1 MTALRLLTWVIIGN
15 FSLITVGLL
24 GCFITRVPKCTGD
37 RISEQLSLVTTQAF
51 ALYLG
56 EK

>member
-1 MTALRLLTWVIIGN
+1 VKLLTWVIVGN
-15 FSLITVGLL
+15 FALIAGSLM
-24 GCFITRVPKCTGD
+24 GCFFTHSPKCTGD
-37 RISEQLSLVTTQAF
+37 RASEQLALITTQAF